1 MFRKL
6 NVPIL
11 GVVENMSYFVAP
23 DTGARYAIF
32 GEGGGAQ
39 VADEFG
45 VPLLGQHPARDG
57 DAQGRRRRRA
67 HHGGGPDV
75 AAGGRV
81 PRAGRGG
88 DGARGRG
95 VRAQAPHHRLTRTGV
110 TAVYLPIFP
119 LPDQTF
125 FPHTLL
131 PLHIFEAR
139 YRAMITDCMA
149 RDRRLAIASL
159 KPGYESS
166 YDGRPPVNEVVGIG
180 KIVRCERLPTGRF
193 NILLHGEC
201 RARIER
207 ELPSDTLYRLVQA
220 MPLGD
225 VGGDRPAVSALTVRG
240 RSDACRFSR
249 RSAAGGT
256 R

>member
-1 MFRKL
+1 M
-6 NVPIL
+6 
-11 GVVENMSYFVAP
+11 
-23 DTGARYAIF
+23 
-32 GEGGGAQ
+32 
-39 VADEFG
+39 
-45 VPLLGQHPARDG
+45 
-57 DAQGRRRRRA
+57 
-67 HHGGGPDV
+67 
-75 AAGGRV
+75 
-81 PRAGRGG
+81 
-88 DGARGRG
+88 
-95 VRAQAPHHRLTRTGV
+95 

-125 FPHTLL
+125 FPRTFL

-139 YRAMITDCMA
+139 YRAMITDCMG

-166 YDGRPPVNEVVGIG
+166 YDGRPPVNETVGIG
-180 KIVRCERLPTGRF
+180 KIVRCQRLPTGRF

-220 MPLGD
+220 MPLAD
-225 VGGDRPAVSALTVRG
+225 VGGDRPAVSALTVRVKVG
-240 RSDACRFSR
+240 RTRAEMSESLEAVRSPGELCDQVASAVLPGSAVRQALLEELDVER
-249 RSAAGGT
+249 RLQRLTVALDDLLRQLTGD